1 MADKTFNLTATD
13 VDIIKVR
20 AEAVGDVFDSAG
32 AATITISAPY
42 RFIDSVGDPLSDIKD
57 RSITLSN
64 DMASLSVDVQGAIQ
78 TILTYIRDEIL
89 TLEGM
94 N

>member
-1 MADKTFNLTATD
+1 MADKVFNLTATD

-32 AATITISAPY
+32 TATITISAPY
-42 RFIDSVGDPLSDIKD
+42 RFLDSEGDPLPDIRDKN
-57 RSITLSN
+57 ITLSN
-64 DMASLSVDVQGAIQ
+64 PMSDLSSEVQGAVQ
-78 TILTYIRDEIL
+78 VILAYIRDEVL